1 MRIAYFLRDIS
12 DCGGIQQMTVTMLN
26 AFASKGYECTVI
38 SLFHKY
44 NPPFFSINS
53 KVRQISL
60 FDSIVDTKKDYFEIM
75 KKANAAF
82 NTYAPELIIVQSPSY
97 ACYISRTTWTKYKV
111 VVCEHAY
118 YGYGHFGGLHS
129 IGKYISIRKASAI
142 VTLTKL
148 DMAEYKK
155 HCKEEVILETIYNP
169 CMVEQPTPEYDLESK
184 TIVSCGTLD
193 KMKGFDKS
201 IIIGS
206 KILPYYKEWKWEIY
220 GDGKE
225 KDNLQTLINSNHLES
240 QIILKGYTQNKNEIY
255 SGKSIYV
262 VTSSFEGFGLVIA
275 EAMCYGLPG
284 VSFGVKYGPL
294 ELIENQVDG
303 LIVDYN
309 DLDEMAKCIRRM
321 IEDESFRES
330 CSNNARRKAALFETA
345 AIVTQWEELFYKVMR
360 R

>member
-44 NPPFFSINS
+44 NPPFFPISS
-53 KVRQISL
+53 KVKQISL
-60 FDSIVDTKKDYFEIM
+60 FDSNVDTKKDFFKI
-75 KKANAAF
+75 KSQANVAF
-82 NTYAPELIIVQSPSY
+82 NACAPELLIVQSPSY
-97 ACYISRTTWTKYKV
+97 ACFISRTAWVKYKV
-111 VVCEHAY
+111 VVCEHAF

-129 IGKYISIRKASAI
+129 IGKAISIRKASAI

-155 HCKEEVILETIYNP
+155 HCNEKIILKTIYNP
-169 CMVEQPTPEYDLESK
+169 CMVEQPIPEYDLKSK

-193 KMKGFDKS
+193 KLKGFDKA
-201 IIIGS
+201 IIIGT
-206 KILPYYKEWKWEIY
+206 KILPNYKDWKWEIY

-225 KDNLQTLINSNHLES
+225 KENLQSIINENHMEN
-240 QIILKGYTQNKNEIY
+240 QIFLKGYTQNKDDIY
-255 SGKSIYV
+255 GGKSIYV
-262 VTSSFEGFGLVIA
+262 ITSSFEGFGLVIA

-303 LIVDYN
+303 LIANYN
-309 DLDEMAKCIRRM
+309 DLDQMAECIRRM
-321 IEDESFRES
+321 IADESFRIR
-330 CSNNARRKAALFETA
+330 CSNNAKQKSACFEISS
-345 AIVTQWEELFYKVMR
+345 IVAQWEELFNKVINR
-360 R
+360 